1 MRGGLGRLGLLRLS
15 SSSSFRSPS
24 SLPHSR
30 PAFSSA
36 ASASSS
42 LPIID
47 LAPLVDPNASEK
59 HKLQC
64 AEALHHAAVNVG
76 FLYIKNHGVDPAI
89 TTDALELARAF
100 FALPK
105 DVKEEISILKAMQ
118 RQEYHDGGED
128 GKLASSISCRGYQ
141 RVGENVTKYA
151 RDLHEAIDMYREGEE
166 HSEG

>member
-1 MRGGLGRLGLLRLS
+1 MCCVCGFSNKGKKWAIDRSSCSFMNDTLPLFLPFPLDIVHSSVQRIAHKAQTTLEVGGSSMRGGLGRLGLLRLS

-64 AEALHHAAVNVG
+64 AEALHHVRPWEMAGGRERGRERGGRRVRWTSLLCIYSTD
-76 FLYIKNHGVDPAI
+76 FEGV
-89 TTDALELARAF
+89 
-100 FALPK
+100 
-105 DVKEEISILKAMQ
+105 
-118 RQEYHDGGED
+118 
-128 GKLASSISCRGYQ
+128 
-141 RVGENVTKYA
+141 
-151 RDLHEAIDMYREGEE
+151 
-166 HSEG
+166 